1 MLYLFVVVLDLELLY
16 SHSLTVKLYPCAPNK
31 LTALL
36 IDVCRQRISV
46 QCCSV
51 ADRRAGPCSDV
62 CTDAWIINETAAAA
76 AASGP
81 FISLSAPAAAVLAN
95 CHRGMEVARRR
106 FIS

>member
-1 MLYLFVVVLDLELLY
+1 VCSAVVWLTGGLD
-16 SHSLTVKLYPCAPNK
+16 
-31 LTALL
+31 
-36 IDVCRQRISV
+36 
-46 QCCSV
+46 
-51 ADRRAGPCSDV
+51 RAGSDV
-62 CTDAWIINETAAAA
+62 CTDAWIINETAAA